1 MASNFRV
8 VVWREGESVHLKLV
22 GDFDGSS
29 ACELVETVKD
39 HSVGAHRVLICT
51 NSLKTVYPFGVHVFE
66 KKLGELKHS
75 LFRIVFTGPHAK
87 KLAPSE
93 ALCL

>member
-29 ACELVETVKD
+29 ACELLETVKD
-39 HSVGAHRVLICT
+39 HSLGAHRILICT
-51 NSLKTVYPFGVHVFE
+51 NSVKAVYPFGVRVFE
-66 KKLGELKHS
+66 KKLGELNHS
-75 LFRIVFTGPHAK
+75 PFRIFFTGAHAK
-87 KLAPSE
+87 RIAPNGT
-93 ALCL
+93 LCI